1 MAKPPRSGAP
11 HRAAAPRPSL
21 PPVLTPLAEM
31 FHDIEPPLLNTP
43 TAELVVQGAS
53 LDLHDALRF
62 VGLTL
67 GADERTATLGWAP
80 QRPVS
85 IRYDGSVEP
94 LGGMVLTISNLTRC
108 EVSLQSGAPG
118 ALEYF
123 ELRRDPEVTLLFFFE
138 GGTMRL
144 SGASYA
150 GEILLADDSDSGS
163 VQ

>member
-1 MAKPPRSGAP
+1 MSKPPRRGVS
-11 HRAAAPRPSL
+11 PRPAVSRPTL
-21 PPVLTPLAEM
+21 PPVLNSLADM

-43 TAELVVQGAS
+43 TAELVVQGAR
-53 LDLHDALRF
+53 LDLHGTVRF

-80 QRPVS
+80 QHPVS
-85 IRYDGSVEP
+85 IRFEGGLEP
-94 LGGMVLTISNLTRC
+94 LGGLVLTISELTRC
-108 EVSLQSGAPG
+108 EVSLQTGTPG

-123 ELRRDPEVTLLFFFE
+123 ELRRDPEVTLVFFFE

-144 SGASYA
+144 SGASFA
-150 GEILLADDSDSGS
+150 GEILLADSDDGGS